1 MEKTEKVGKNFWLT
15 KRDNERITNRDRF
28 KGLEIGARGITNR
41 DSFRD
46 FKLRQEGAGWGGA
59 GITNR
64 CRTLISITKY

>member
-46 FKLRQEGAGWGGA
+46 FKLRQEGAGWGG
-59 GITNR
+59 GGGGGQGLQIGVEH
-64 CRTLISITKY
+64 